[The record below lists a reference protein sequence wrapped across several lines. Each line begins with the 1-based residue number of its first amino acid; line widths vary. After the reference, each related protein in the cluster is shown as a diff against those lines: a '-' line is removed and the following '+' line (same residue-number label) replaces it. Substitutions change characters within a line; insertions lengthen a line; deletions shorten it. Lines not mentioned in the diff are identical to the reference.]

1 MAGRPPGPT
10 GVRLTESH
18 RAKIQNSNILN
29 RLISHAE
36 GVVEMKPTE
45 VTAALGL
52 LKKALPDLS
61 AVDLTGNVELEAGA
75 ELKALLEQLHGRTR
89 GLPNSS

>member
-10 GVRLTESH
+10 GIRLTEAH

-36 GVVEMKPTE
+36 GNEEMTATQI
-45 VTAALGL
+45 TAALGL
-52 LKKALPDLS
+52 LKKSLPDLS
-61 AVDLTGNVELEAGA
+61 AVSLGGDA
-75 ELKALLEQLHGRTR
+75 ENPLVLNITVG
-89 GLPNSS
+89 GSDNS

>member
-10 GVRLTESH
+10 GVRLTDQH

-36 GVVEMKPTE
+36 GKEDMSATQI
-45 VTAALGL
+45 TAALGL
-52 LKKALPDLS
+52 LKKSLPDLQ
-61 AVDLTGNVELEAGA
+61 AVTIDGDIKTTA
-75 ELKALLEQLHGRTR
+75 EIIVRYGGEVKLD
-89 GLPNSS
+89 P

>member
-10 GVRLTESH
+10 GVRLTDEH

-36 GVVEMKPTE
+36 GSIAMKPTE
-45 VTAALGL
+45 VQAALGL
-52 LKKALPDLS
+52 LKKSLPDLTATQHS
-61 AVDLTGNVELEAGA
+61 GDPERPVHHKVEHVIVDAKG
-75 ELKALLEQLHGRTR
+75 
-89 GLPNSS
+89 